1 LQVADSGLA
10 GRSASEDAR
19 AHVALEARGHFILNA
34 ACAIPPST
42 PAENLR
48 AFVETARE
56 EGIYD

>member
-1 LQVADSGLA
+1 M
-10 GRSASEDAR
+10 RRKTR
-19 AHVALEARGHFILNA
+19 ALMSVWTPGGYFILNA

-42 PAENLR
+42 PAENIR